1 MSSKHLRVISV
12 IIGIFGVIFGII
24 LGATCKINTSEWYS
38 SARYVF
44 NVGLMFET
52 WIAFDLIVLLF
63 NWCASVLGRLENIEK
78 AICGDKAE
86 DTSSSYKSLFNA
98 ATEKMK
104 TINSNISN
112 SEEGTVD
119 KSMPTA
125 PAPTHVSDNE
135 WKCPNCGKVNQ
146 NYTGTC
152 GCGQQKPR

>member
-38 SARYVF
+38 SAKYVF

-63 NWCASVLGRLENIEK
+63 NWCAAVLGKLENIER

-86 DTSSSYKSLFNA
+86 NTSSSYKTLFNA
-98 ATEKMK
+98 AAEKMK
-104 TINSNISN
+104 TINTNTTPSN
-112 SEEGTVD
+112 GTFET
-119 KSMPTA
+119 STPTN
-125 PAPTHVSDNE
+125 PAPTHISENE
-135 WKCPNCGKVNQ
+135 WKCPSCGKVNQ